1 MQFKKI
7 KNFKYI
13 TYLRIMSDFLLSDIS
28 CILAN
33 YKTYYVLQ
41 GGVTDQADESIFDEG
56 MWFYCLRCGVM
67 FNPVK
72 EAFAV

>member
-1 MQFKKI
+1 MEIQSSKI
-7 KNFKYI
+7 ECPECGCRVIHREYD
-13 TYLRIMSDFLLSDIS
+13 SSHLLSRLS
-28 CILAN
+28 H
-33 YKTYYVLQ
+33 
-41 GGVTDQADESIFDEG
+41 QADESIFDEG